1 MVFSDNVYY
10 AYIIYYSGRRVLV
23 ILYEEKKKIKL
34 DVIGINEDNNLIVS
48 RESLTRFKA
57 EVDREVAILK
67 MQVNR
72 LSEELR
78 ENRLLEI
85 EKFRRRY
92 NENNKKTKI

>member
-1 MVFSDNVYY
+1 M
-10 AYIIYYSGRRVLV
+10 IP
-23 ILYEEKKKIKL
+23 YEEKKKIKL

-48 RESLTRFKA
+48 RESLKKFEE

-67 MQVNR
+67 IQINR
-72 LSEELR
+72 LTEELK

-92 NENNKKTKI
+92 NNEDFV

>member
-1 MVFSDNVYY
+1 M
-10 AYIIYYSGRRVLV
+10 

>member
-1 MVFSDNVYY
+1 M
-10 AYIIYYSGRRVLV
+10 IP
-23 ILYEEKKKIKL
+23 YEEKKKIKL

-48 RESLTRFKA
+48 RESLKKFEE

-72 LSEELR
+72 LTKELT

-85 EKFRRRY
+85 EEFRRRY
-92 NENNKKTKI
+92 NENR

>member
-1 MVFSDNVYY
+1 MVFSTNVYY
-10 AYIIYYSGRRVLV
+10 ADIIYYSRRRFLV
-23 ILYEEKKKIKL
+23 IPYEEKKKIKL

-48 RESLTRFKA
+48 RESLKKFEE

-67 MQVNR
+67 IQINR
-72 LSEELR
+72 LTEELK

-92 NENNKKTKI
+92 NNEDFV